1 MSKVYIASRYSR
13 KSEMRQD
20 IAPVIR
26 HAGIEV
32 TSRWHDIEE
41 VASSWEKAAKEYD
54 VRGEGDMDREEE
66 LLRYY
71 ATIDLEDVDTADA
84 IVLFSED
91 PTIPHLRGGRHVE
104 FGYAMGK
111 GKDCYVVGMRENIF
125 HFIESVVMCTDVNDF
140 VAKYA
145 KRRDART

>member
-1 MSKVYIASRYSR
+1 MNKVYIASKYSR
-13 KSEMRQD
+13 KNEMRHD
-20 IAPVIR
+20 IAPAIR

-41 VASSWEKAAKEYD
+41 TGSSWEKAQKEYD
-54 VRGEGDMDREEE
+54 VRGEGHIDREHG
-66 LLRYY
+66 LLKYY
-71 ATIDLEDVDTADA
+71 ATIDLEDVDAADA

-111 GKDCYVVGMRENIF
+111 GKTCYVVGMRENIF
-125 HFIESVVMCTDVNDF
+125 HFIEDVIVCDSVEAF
-140 VAKYA
+140 VTEYT
-145 KRRDART
+145 KRRDAST